1 MGELRMMTI
10 PDGGA
15 YWATLFHQIFPA
27 LVFGQPIHRITPF
40 EEASALT
47 ALVHEFIGITFLL
60 TFADGPH
67 GLRAGHAADRF
78 AGGRKP

>member
-1 MGELRMMTI
+1 MGELSMMTI

-40 EEASALT
+40 EEAFALT

-60 TFADGPH
+60 TFADGPY
-67 GLRAGHAADRF
+67 GLCAGCAANGF
-78 AGGRKP
+78 AGRR